1 MQSGAEA
8 QKERQDKTRQDIVT
22 LQVQL
27 FGTQLARK
35 RWSRRDKLI
44 LLPEIRVLQNLEKL
58 GGGGAHKGW
67 EDRRDMK

>member
-8 QKERQDKTRQDIVT
+8 QKERQDNTRQDKTLIIVT

-35 RWSRRDKLI
+35 R
-44 LLPEIRVLQNLEKL
+44 
-58 GGGGAHKGW
+58 
-67 EDRRDMK
+67 